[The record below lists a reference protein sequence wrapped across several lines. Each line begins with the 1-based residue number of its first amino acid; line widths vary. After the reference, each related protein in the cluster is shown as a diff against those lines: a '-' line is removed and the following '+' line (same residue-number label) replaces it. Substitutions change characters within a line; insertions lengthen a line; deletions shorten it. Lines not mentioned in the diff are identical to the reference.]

1 MSTLDT
7 SKGAVPL
14 YVQIYQ
20 KLKEKI
26 ESKEY
31 EYGQIIPTEL
41 ELQELYGVSRITV
54 RQAIQAL
61 EQEGMVS
68 RARGRGTVVSRR
80 EKIEELLTRIKS
92 FTDEMKDRGMIPGTK
107 WAEITRVEA
116 DEKLA
121 EIFSCQP
128 GDPLYRITRVRTAD
142 GAAIVLFD
150 TYVPGTFP
158 LPMEREAYY
167 GSLYELLAKHGVP
180 APMEIEE
187 QFEAI
192 IADKE
197 TAKALDIQPGA
208 PVMKRVR
215 MSFDGKSNVQEY
227 TLSYY
232 NAARY
237 TYVIHAVTA
246 G

>member
-20 KLKEKI
+20 ELKGKI

-31 EYGQIIPTEL
+31 EYGQTIPTEL

-61 EQEGMVS
+61 EQEGLVS

-92 FTDEMKDRGMIPGTK
+92 FTDEMKDRGMTPGTR
-107 WAEITRVEA
+107 WAEIAKVEA

-128 GDPLYRITRVRTAD
+128 GETLYRIRRVRTAD
-142 GAAIVLFD
+142 GIAIVLFD
-150 TYVPGTFP
+150 TYLPGTFS
-158 LPMEREAYY
+158 LPMEHDAYF
-167 GSLYELLAKHGVP
+167 GSLYELLAKQGVP
-180 APMEIEE
+180 APIEIEE

-192 IADKE
+192 IADDG
-197 TAKALDIQPGA
+197 TAKALDIRPGA

-215 MSFDGKSNVQEY
+215 TSFDRESNVQEY

-237 TYVIHAVTA
+237 TYVIHANTA

>member
-1 MSTLDT
+1 MSTLDY

-20 KLKEKI
+20 ELKEKI
-26 ESKEY
+26 LKNEY

-68 RARGRGTVVSRR
+68 RARGKGTVVSRK

-92 FTDEMKDRGMIPGTK
+92 FTDEMKDRGMVPGTR
-107 WAEITRVEA
+107 WAEIAKLGA

-128 GDPLYRITRVRTAD
+128 GDPLYRIRRVRTAD
-142 GAAIVLFD
+142 DVAIVLFD
-150 TYVPGTFP
+150 TYLPGTFS
-158 LPMEREAYY
+158 LPMEQEAYL
-167 GSLYELLAKHGVP
+167 GSLYELLAKQGVP
-180 APMEIEE
+180 APTSIEE

-215 MSFDGKSNVQEY
+215 TSFDRESNVQEY

-237 TYVIHAVTA
+237 TYVIHATA
-246 G
+246 AG